1 MGATPASLNVIWFL
15 PPTIQTVAAHKGYLD
30 RAGLEVVGTQT
41 QSSDEQFEAL
51 RDGKADAAV
60 TAMDNV
66 IMWRRRPGGEDL
78 RIVAQ
83 IEADTGLTLM
93 ARAGTKGIADLAGSR
108 LLVDSAQNGFVIAL
122 HAILADAGIDYAA
135 CDVVEAGGVVDR
147 FERLVRGDGA
157 ATLLGPPFVERG
169 IDMGMVRLA
178 EICEAFPG
186 FPGQGIVVRG
196 DVVASKEEALADW
209 LGALDRARAECRRD
223 PAAATNLL
231 EANGLPAAIAARMA
245 GFVADTLEPSA
256 KGIEILFE
264 QRGRLG
270 LPGGSDDP
278 NTLRDDRLL
287 RAVAQR
293 SAAAS

>member
-1 MGATPASLNVIWFL
+1 MPAALNVIWFL

-30 RAGLEVVGTQT
+30 RVGLEVVGTQT
-41 QSSDEQFEAL
+41 QSSEEQFEAL
-51 RDGKADAAV
+51 RDGKVDAAV

-66 IMWRRRPGGEDL
+66 IMWRRRPGGENL

-83 IEADTGLTLM
+83 IEADTGLSLM
-93 ARAGTKGIADLAGSR
+93 ARPGTKGIADLAGSR

-122 HAILADAGIDYAA
+122 RAILADAGVDYSA
-135 CDVVEAGGVVDR
+135 CDIVEAGGVVDR
-147 FERLVRGDGA
+147 FERLARGDGA

-169 IDMGMVRLA
+169 IGMGMARLA
-178 EICEAFPG
+178 EVGEAFPG

-196 DVVASKEEALADW
+196 DIIESKEEALADW
-209 LGALDRARAECRRD
+209 LCALERARAECRRD

-231 EANGLPAAIAARMA
+231 EANGLPPAIAARMA
-245 GFVADTLEPSA
+245 GFVADTLQPSGA
-256 KGIEILFE
+256 GVAILVE

-270 LPGGSDDP
+270 LPGGNDDP
-278 NTLRDDRLL
+278 TTLQDDRLL
-287 RAVAQR
+287 RAVARR